1 MDEVDKAIAVYKPD
15 SWKGYTIGDP
25 LNPSKFPWRL
35 DDEALMYPFYD
46 KAVKAGIT
54 TICIHKGLLPPDY
67 EKSYAGVWKYA
78 TAEDI
83 GKAAKD
89 WPQMNFVM
97 YHACLR
103 PAFEQPDQAW
113 AEFEKTGRMA
123 WVSDLADI
131 PQKYGVTN
139 VYAEIGTA
147 FANSAVAH
155 PKFCAAF
162 MGTLVK
168 GMGAD
173 HVLWGTDTLWYGSPQ
188 WQIEAMRRL
197 EIPED
202 LQKKYGFAA
211 LGDANSMTKQQI
223 FSGNAL
229 KMYNIKLKAA
239 ANTPMPAYSEDRLA
253 ALKKQYAQVAEPSNL
268 RYGYVRTK

>member
-1 MDEVDKAIAVYKPD
+1 
-15 SWKGYTIGDP
+15 
-25 LNPSKFPWRL
+25 
-35 DDEALMYPFYD
+35 
-46 KAVKAGIT
+46 
-54 TICIHKGLLPPDY
+54 
-67 EKSYAGVWKYA
+67 
-78 TAEDI
+78 TADDI

-139 VYAEIGTA
+139 VYAELGTA
-147 FANSAVAH
+147 FANSAVSH

-162 MGTLVK
+162 IGTLVK

-197 EIPED
+197 EIPDD
-202 LQKKYGFAA
+202 LQRKYGFAA
-211 LGDANSMTKQQI
+211 LGDANSVTKQQI

-229 KMYNIKLKAA
+229 RMYGIKLKAA
-239 ANTPMPAYSEDRLA
+239 ANTPLPAYSHDRLA
-253 ALKKQYAQVAEPSNL
+253 ALKKEYAKVAEPSNL
-268 RYGYVRTK
+268 RYGYVRAR

>member
-1 MDEVDKAIAVYKPD
+1 
-15 SWKGYTIGDP
+15 
-25 LNPSKFPWRL
+25 
-35 DDEALMYPFYD
+35 
-46 KAVKAGIT
+46 
-54 TICIHKGLLPPDY
+54 
-67 EKSYAGVWKYA
+67 
-78 TAEDI
+78 
-83 GKAAKD
+83 
-89 WPQMNFVM
+89 QMNFVM

-113 AEFEKTGRMA
+113 ADFEKTGRMA

-131 PQKYGVTN
+131 PQKYGVSN

-162 MGTLVK
+162 IGTLVK

-197 EIPED
+197 EIPD
-202 LQKKYGFAA
+202 DMQKKYGFAP
-211 LGDANSMTKQQI
+211 LGDANSLPKQQI

-229 KMYNIKLKAA
+229 KMYGIKLKAA
-239 ANTPMPAYSEDRLA
+239 ANTRM
-253 ALKKQYAQVAEPSNL
+253 
-268 RYGYVRTK
+268 